1 MFKIKR
7 GLLGGGSSVIWEVEE
22 PPCQPPEQQLPPSLA
37 QSLTHPYMPPPGLT
51 SSTELGSDTQVRRI
65 PEEGCTEAGPTWKVP
80 QF

>member
-1 MFKIKR
+1 M
-7 GLLGGGSSVIWEVEE
+7 WEVGE
-22 PPCQPPEQQLPPSLA
+22 PPCQPLEQHLSLSLA

-51 SSTELGSDTQVRRI
+51 SFTELGSHTQVLRI